1 MEYFFLEDQLLI
13 DVEDINLLKKYS
25 WSISGAGYVQ
35 TSTRPSKFLHRLIL
49 KAKKYQYVDHIN
61 GNKLDNRKQNLRL
74 CSQQQNTQNKNKTNS
89 ITSSKYKGVYFRK
102 DRNYWEVKISKGNR
116 TINKGGFKAEI
127 EAAQYYDELAE
138 ILFGEF
144 ARFNFL

>member
-49 KAKKYQYVDHIN
+49 K
-61 GNKLDNRKQNLRL
+61 
-74 CSQQQNTQNKNKTNS
+74 
-89 ITSSKYKGVYFRK
+89 
-102 DRNYWEVKISKGNR
+102 GNR